1 MRHLLLSVCLAV
13 LGSVA
18 ALAQTWTEPQVPAE
32 SLAGLKSSD
41 VVYFFN
47 VEADAF
53 LNKGMTWGTNAC
65 ATRLTNGDAMA
76 SDPQRC
82 YAFVGDGKVRVRM
95 KMYNT
100 LYLSCPSM
108 NADDVYCDQNANP
121 YFAYTETAE
130 GSNVYTLNNTKWGKD
145 LDVTW
150 DFGGHVTLV
159 GGDGHTKWAFI
170 KEENVT
176 NGR

>member
-13 LGSVA
+13 LGNVA
-18 ALAQTWTEPQVPAE
+18 ALAQTWTEPLVPAE
-32 SLAGLKSSD
+32 SLDGLKSSD
-41 VVYFFN
+41 VVYFYN

-53 LNKGMTWGTNAC
+53 LINGMTWGTNAC
-65 ATRLTNGDAMA
+65 ATRLTNGDATA

-108 NADDVYCDQNANP
+108 NADDVYCD
-121 YFAYTETAE
+121 
-130 GSNVYTLNNTKWGKD
+130 
-145 LDVTW
+145 
-150 DFGGHVTLV
+150 
-159 GGDGHTKWAFI
+159 
-170 KEENVT
+170 
-176 NGR
+176 